1 MSNHLK
7 FAAGALLAVSLAVGI
22 GAEARG
28 AERVWDSE
36 LRRYLTEAEMN
47 HAEVFMTEAE
57 AVKIMLPKSQRVRKE
72 VLRLSPDQK
81 TLVESRIGWKFPETE
96 FDVYIGET
104 GAVVDGYAMVHNTI
118 GKHKHM
124 TYMVGVD
131 AKGEVTDVELL
142 VFREAK
148 GSEVG
153 TKRFNSQ
160 YEGKT
165 VLDPIR
171 INKDIIN
178 ISGATMSVR
187 SLSAGVKRVLVLI
200 DEVYLKP
207 IGRGSD
213 KLQAKKEADGFWG
226 LIFGN

>member
-1 MSNHLK
+1 M
-7 FAAGALLAVSLAVGI
+7 FALVKVSSLLIFI
-22 GAEARG
+22 GLLSAIDLFA

-36 LRRYLTEAEMN
+36 LKRYLTEEEMN
-47 HAEVFMTEAE
+47 HAEVFMTEDD

-72 VLRLSPDQK
+72 VLRLSQDKKDVIEQ
-81 TLVESRIGWKFPETE
+81 RIGWKFPEE
-96 FDVYIGET
+96 AFEVYIGET
-104 GAVVDGYAMVHNTI
+104 GDKIDGYAMVHNTI

-131 AKGEVTDVELL
+131 PKGVCSDVELL

-153 TKRFNSQ
+153 RKRFNVQ

-187 SLSAGVKRVLVLI
+187 SISAGVKRVLVLV
-200 DEVYLKP
+200 DEFYLKP
-207 IGRGSD
+207 AGLGSD
-213 KLQAKKEADGFWG
+213 TVAAKKSEKGIFG
-226 LIFGN
+226 SIFGN

>member
-1 MSNHLK
+1 MFTHITCIVLLLS
-7 FAAGALLAVSLAVGI
+7 AAVLITTDVS
-22 GAEARG
+22 G

-47 HAEVFMTEAE
+47 HAEVFLSEDD
-57 AVKIMLPKSQRVRKE
+57 AVKIMLQKSQSVHKE
-72 VLRLSPDQK
+72 VIRLTQEK
-81 TLVESRIGWKFPETE
+81 KELIEQRIGWKFPEASFE
-96 FDVYIGET
+96 VYIGQT
-104 GAVVDGYAMVHNTI
+104 DDKIDGYAMVHNTI

-131 AKGEVTDVELL
+131 ANGSCFDVELL
-142 VFREAK
+142 VFREAR

-153 TKRFNSQ
+153 RKRFNTQ

-165 VLDPIR
+165 VFDPIR

-187 SLSAGVKRVLVLI
+187 SMSAGVKRVLVLI
-200 DEVYLKP
+200 DEYYLKP
-207 IGRGSD
+207 AGLGSD
-213 KLQAKKEADGFWG
+213 SVASRKTDKGFFTS
-226 LIFGN
+226 IFGN